1 MNETKKDYGFLTP
14 PDQKKI
20 TKMFMF
26 DGDLSTVNVALDGN
40 TYPGQKLKKHW
51 CKEIIEISMKQTCHI
66 VPFKGSG

>member
-40 TYPGQKLKKHW
+40 TYPGQKLKKH
-51 CKEIIEISMKQTCHI
+51 
-66 VPFKGSG
+66 